1 MHLLSPGSSEL
12 VSLSSPVA
20 PPSPE
25 VQERLAALSVDEP
38 LPETYSSNLARLLV
52 QSPYKLFLYW
62 SHARDPFA
70 TLRKAFGETQS
81 SYTLAVRLRDTESG
95 AENFFEA
102 SPTHSQW
109 FDASPGRSYRADVG
123 LFAPERPFIRLLS
136 SDVIQTP
143 RVGVSARSDHTPE
156 FNITAPEFA
165 RVLNEAGFARD
176 ALGVTLE
183 AADKAAQAATTRA
196 LTKMGAGLEIPAIGE
211 DEWAELSALVAALVF
226 GEPLDHLLARLSPP
240 LAQWFEQIRQEM
252 GGALDAAYL
261 LDLLRELFA
270 IELDD
275 EDSERARA
283 AWRAMRLMQGAS
295 DVYTPPRPPR
305 LIRKRPPPFSVP
317 SMAEGLSSMLARWR
331 RL

>member
-1 MHLLSPGSSEL
+1 MSALSPGSSEL
-12 VSLSSPVA
+12 LSSPVA

-38 LPETYSSNLARLLV
+38 LPETYTSDLARLLV
-52 QSPYKLFLYW
+52 QSPYKIFLYW

-81 SYTLAVRLRDTESG
+81 SYTLAIRLRDTESG
-95 AENFFEA
+95 AEDFFEA

-183 AADKAAQAATTRA
+183 AADKAAQTATTRR
-196 LTKMGAGLEIPAIGE
+196 
-211 DEWAELSALVAALVF
+211 WSSSALGPADTRPRSAPPTSACALC
-226 GEPLDHLLARLSPP
+226 
-240 LAQWFEQIRQEM
+240 
-252 GGALDAAYL
+252 
-261 LDLLRELFA
+261 
-270 IELDD
+270 
-275 EDSERARA
+275 
-283 AWRAMRLMQGAS
+283 
-295 DVYTPPRPPR
+295 
-305 LIRKRPPPFSVP
+305 
-317 SMAEGLSSMLARWR
+317 
-331 RL
+331 